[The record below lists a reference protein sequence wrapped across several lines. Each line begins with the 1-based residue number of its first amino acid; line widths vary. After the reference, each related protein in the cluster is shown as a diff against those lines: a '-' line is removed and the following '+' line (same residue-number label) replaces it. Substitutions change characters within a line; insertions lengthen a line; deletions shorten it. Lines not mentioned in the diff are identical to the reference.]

1 MNTIFAWLNF
11 VAICLGRVEDLS
23 IPRTIGQEQ
32 KLKGGKRCLE
42 YWR

>member
-11 VAICLGRVEDLS
+11 VAIRLGRVEDLS